1 MKSMFMN
8 EPSNSVTFNYCQNYQ
23 PIVELKEKLE
33 KNVPPLFAIT
43 VECRVCNV
51 TVGGQHGK
59 K

>member
-1 MKSMFMN
+1 MFMN
-8 EPSNSVTFNYCQNYQ
+8 EPSNSVIFNQCQNYQ

-43 VECRVCNV
+43 VECRVCDV
-51 TVGGQHGK
+51 TVGGKHGK